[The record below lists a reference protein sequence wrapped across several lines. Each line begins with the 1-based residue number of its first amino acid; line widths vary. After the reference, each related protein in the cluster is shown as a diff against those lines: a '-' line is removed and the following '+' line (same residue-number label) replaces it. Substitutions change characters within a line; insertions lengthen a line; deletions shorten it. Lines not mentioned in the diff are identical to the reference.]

1 MEANILN
8 GHGPL
13 CSLYEAKDGA
23 FRSEGDSPA
32 FMHQIRVGLRSTEDP
47 TYGGWG
53 GRFVREKPQSNTW
66 RGAKDSGDLN
76 KPIWRWAEAF
86 QNDWAARADWC
97 VKDYDQANHPPIVKL
112 DGPLDVKVTPGA
124 TVRLSAANSS
134 DPDGDE
140 LRFNWWLYR
149 EAGTHLGQVSLSYN
163 RGGAATVTTSG
174 TARPGQTLHI
184 ICEVTDDGSP
194 ELTRYQ
200 RVIVEFANEGH

>member
-1 MEANILN
+1 MN

-97 VKDYDQANHPPIVKL
+97 VKDYDQANHPPVVKL
-112 DGPLDVKVTPGA
+112 DGPLDMKVAPGA
-124 TVRLSAANSS
+124 TVRLSAADSS

-140 LRFNWWLYR
+140 LQFNWWLYR

-174 TARPGQTLHI
+174 AASAGQTLHI

-200 RVIVEFANEGH
+200 RVIVEFYPSG